1 MITLQKIIND
11 LFENNVEFSVFSDIV
26 GDSTVTTIRLKAET
40 KFSIVCFN
48 GAVCMVKYMSG
59 LIVYTD
65 AIDLTVDD
73 KAIKLELFFE
83 GTHVGVFLC
92 EL

>member
-1 MITLQKIIND
+1 MITLQKMIND
-11 LFENNVEFSVFSDIV
+11 LFENNIEFSVFSDIV
-26 GDSTVTTIRLKAET
+26 GDSTITTIRLKAET
-40 KFSIVCFN
+40 KFSIVCFD
-48 GAVCMVKYMSG
+48 GSICMVKYMSG

-65 AIDLTVDD
+65 TIDLTVEDN
-73 KAIKLELFFE
+73 AIKLELFLE

>member
-1 MITLQKIIND
+1 MITLQKMINN
-11 LFENNVEFSVFSDIV
+11 LFENNIEFSVFSDIV

-48 GAVCMVKYMSG
+48 GEICMVKYMVG

-65 AIDLTVDD
+65 TIDLTYEDN
-73 KAIKLELFFE
+73 AIKLDLFLE

>member
-1 MITLQKIIND
+1 MIND
-11 LFENNVEFSVFSDIV
+11 LFENNIEFSVFSDIV

-48 GAVCMVKYMSG
+48 GAVCMVKYMNG

-65 AIDLTVDD
+65 TIDLTFED
-73 KAIKLELFFE
+73 KAIKLELFLE

>member
-48 GAVCMVKYMSG
+48 GAICMVKYMGG

-65 AIDLTVDD
+65 TIDLTYEDN
-73 KAIKLELFFE
+73 AIKLELFLE

>member
-1 MITLQKIIND
+1 MINN
-11 LFENNVEFSVFSDIV
+11 LFENNVEFSVFSDII

-40 KFSIVCFN
+40 KFSIVCID
-48 GAVCMVKYMSG
+48 GSICMVKYMG
-59 LIVYTD
+59 GFIVYTD
-65 AIDLTVDD
+65 AIDLTFDD
-73 KAIKLELFFE
+73 NAIKLELFLE

>member
-1 MITLQKIIND
+1 MITLQKMINN
-11 LFENNVEFSVFSDIV
+11 LFENNIEFSVFSDIV

-48 GAVCMVKYMSG
+48 GEICMVKYMSG

-65 AIDLTVDD
+65 SIDLTVED
-73 KAIKLELFFE
+73 KVIKLELFLE